1 MNRRSILLAAGL
13 LPVGVAGPAAA
24 HPGTTGIITQ
34 TLLKAIEGRREAL
47 GRFITLNWLAM
58 DRIGIDAGL
67 FTHATLYEVVGD
79 PDCDFVVEVGY
90 IDPDGYDAVADR
102 FAALRSA
109 HATVLVDG
117 RGLSELGR
125 VIGDRSYRPFSRA

>member
-13 LPVGVAGPAAA
+13 LPAAFAGPVAANPA
-24 HPGTTGIITQ
+24 TPGIITQ
-34 TLLKAIEGRREAL
+34 TLLKATEGCGEAL

-58 DRIGIDAGL
+58 DRVAVDAGL
-67 FTHATLYEVVGD
+67 FTHAALYEVVDD
-79 PDCDFVVEVGY
+79 PACDFVVEVGY
-90 IDPDGYDAVADR
+90 IDPGGYDAIADR
-102 FAALRSA
+102 FAAIRSA

-125 VIGDRSYRPFSRA
+125 ITGNRSYKPLARS